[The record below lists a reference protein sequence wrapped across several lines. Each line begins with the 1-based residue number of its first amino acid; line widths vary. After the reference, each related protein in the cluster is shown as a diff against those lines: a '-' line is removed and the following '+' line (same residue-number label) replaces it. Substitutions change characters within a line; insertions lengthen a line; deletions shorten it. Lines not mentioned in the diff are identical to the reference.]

1 MDSQY
6 TIPSHIRKYIDDIGY
21 PYAYEPMSGYISSW
35 FDMLTTNGDFWDY
48 DETSNGIH
56 RKVHRKTV
64 KPAQKV
70 VNEWASLIF
79 DDDTAISCEDTA
91 CNEWLNDTLDRIHF
105 KSRSQGIIAK
115 GFALGTWAWVVWVD
129 TDANKLQVR
138 RYDARMILPLSWDD
152 DGITECAFA
161 TRVSVKGEQLDQL
174 QLHMLDGDTY
184 VIRTR
189 YWTLD
194 GNERQVEGVMA
205 DFDTGSAVPWFSVC
219 SPMVENTR
227 VDLSPYGQSI
237 YADAIDQLQSV
248 DLCYDAMMNE
258 VDLAKLRIFVSDML
272 VEYTTVDQDGNRST
286 YKNALPFGKDNT
298 IFRKVAAD
306 DGNLITTFAPA
317 MRTEEQLKA
326 FRNALQTMG
335 DSCGFGLTYFDID
348 TSGGIRTATQ
358 VSTDNSQLMRNIRK
372 HENRIEEAVIA
383 VCKAVLQCGRAFLD
397 APKQDEGKI
406 TIMFD
411 DSIITDTAAE
421 KAQDMAEVSAG
432 LMNEWEYR
440 VKWYGETEE
449 EAKANV
455 PGAGEADIDLF
466 AGEEPFGKPAEDDD
480 AE

>member
-1 MDSQY
+1 MDSVY
-6 TIPSHIRKYIDDIGY
+6 TIPSHIRKYIEDIGY
-21 PYAYEPMSGYISSW
+21 PFAYEPMSGYISQW
-35 FDMLTTNGDFWDY
+35 HDVLTTNGDFWDY
-48 DETSNGIH
+48 EETSGGIH
-56 RKVHRKTV
+56 RKVHRMTV
-64 KPAQKV
+64 HPAQKV
-70 VNEWASLIF
+70 CNEWASLIF
-79 DDDTAISCEDTA
+79 DDDTVISCDDTA

-129 TDANKLQVR
+129 TDAKKLQVR

-184 VIRTR
+184 TIRTR

-194 GNERQVEGVMA
+194 GNEREVEGVVP
-205 DFDTGSAVPWFSVC
+205 DFDTGSAEPWFAVC
-219 SPMVENTR
+219 SPMIENTR

-237 YADAIDQLQSV
+237 FADAIDPLQSV

-272 VEYTTVDQDGNRST
+272 VEYTTVDEFGNRVQH
-286 YKNALPFGKDNT
+286 KNALPFGKDNT
-298 IFRKVAAD
+298 IFRKMASND
-306 DGNLITTFAPA
+306 DMITPFAPA

-326 FRNALQTMG
+326 YRNALQTMG

-358 VSTDNSQLMRNIRK
+358 VSTDNSQLMRNIKK
-372 HENRIEEAVIA
+372 HENRIEESVVQICRAI
-383 VCKAVLQCGRAFLD
+383 LQCGRAFLD
-397 APKQDEGKI
+397 APSADEGQI
-406 TIMFD
+406 TVMFD

-421 KAQDMAEVSAG
+421 KTQDMAEISAG
-432 LMNEWEYR
+432 IMNEWEYR
-440 VKWYGETEE
+440 VKWYGEDEE
-449 EAKANV
+449 TAKANL
-455 PGAGEADIDLF
+455 PDAQ
-466 AGEEPFGKPAEDDD
+466 EDDGSIFDTESDFGEPIGEPD
-480 AE
+480 AD